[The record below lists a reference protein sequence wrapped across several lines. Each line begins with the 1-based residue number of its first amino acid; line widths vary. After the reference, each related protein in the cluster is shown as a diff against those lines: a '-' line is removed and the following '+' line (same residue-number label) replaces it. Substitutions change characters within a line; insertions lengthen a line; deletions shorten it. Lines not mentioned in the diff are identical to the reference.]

1 MGKFTIRITS
11 SKDEKA
17 EFQTFILT
25 IGIVEKWIKAVK
37 LIGLLVLAGFFYGT
51 GYRIA
56 GHISYVQDNARIEAI
71 KERMRDR
78 EQYWSAVRLST
89 DDRKFLNEHLFGS
102 WSFSRRLIS
111 LGECGEQGDF
121 SNLAEKEIKGLWV
134 TFEEDFVRIKG
145 YDADTF
151 SNVHDVY
158 LFTEY
163 GEILCQISVFT
174 RYKVMWMK
182 ACRPLSYQGKAEQSG
197 TEDKSGCR
205 MGETDRPGIGAR
217 SGYRVGIS

>member
-134 TFEEDFVRIKG
+134 IFEEDFVRIKG

-163 GEILCQISVFT
+163 GGNTMPNQRVYQIQSDVDEGLQAFILS
-174 RYKVMWMK
+174 
-182 ACRPLSYQGKAEQSG
+182 GKSRAVW
-197 TEDKSGCR
+197 
-205 MGETDRPGIGAR
+205 
-217 SGYRVGIS
+217 Y